1 MRVAVTGGS
10 GMVGRNLRDVV
21 QDERAESKDTEG
33 KYEYVFLTRTDVDC
47 EDHDAIMKY
56 FERERFDAVVHLAA
70 CVGGLYMNLGNNQ
83 EVYERNKRIN
93 NNVIDACC
101 ASGVKRGIFCSS
113 SCVFRPDP
121 LSFPMDEDMHLEGEP
136 HASNGGYGNAK
147 REMYRRCK
155 ELNEKEGFK
164 YLCLIPVNM
173 YGKYD
178 NFNIGSGHFVPALM
192 HRFEICKRAV
202 RESCS
207 FNSYSDLPTRS
218 PFEEKYVAYGDGTP
232 LRQLLYA
239 RDFAEVIYRF
249 LLEENHDKWA
259 HDSVIVCNDEE
270 HTIKEVVEELASVM
284 DLDKEKVVWDT
295 SKANGCMRKTV
306 SNARLKTLN
315 MVSND
320 ALGNVQEQ
328 FTPLYEG
335 IRLTY
340 EWFRMQYNGTILQRL
355 HDKVREV

>member
-1 MRVAVTGGS
+1 MRIAVTGGS

-21 QDERAESKDTEG
+21 QDERVESSAAGDKND
-33 KYEYVFLTRTDVDC
+33 YEYVFLTRADVDC
-47 EDHDAIMKY
+47 EDRDAVRAY
-56 FERERFDAVVHLAA
+56 FVRERFDAVVHLAA
-70 CVGGLYMNLGNNQ
+70 CVGGLFMHIDNNHD
-83 EVYERNKRIN
+83 VYERNKRIN
-93 NNVIDACC
+93 DNVIDACR

-113 SCVFRPDP
+113 SCVFSPDP
-121 LSFPMDEDMHLEGEP
+121 PSFPMDEGMHLEGEP
-136 HASNGGYGNAK
+136 HPTNYGYANAK

-155 ELNEKEGFK
+155 ELNEKEGYK

-178 NFNIGSGHFVPALM
+178 NFDLETGHFVPALM
-192 HRFEICKRAV
+192 HRFEMTKRAV
-202 RESCS
+202 RDACS
-207 FNSYSDLPTRS
+207 FYSYSDIPTRS
-218 PFEEKYVAYGDGTP
+218 PYEEKYIAYGDGTP

-249 LLEENHDKWA
+249 LLEENHDKWT

-306 SNARLKTLN
+306 TNQRFSSGFDNKKSFMFTSLN
-315 MVSND
+315 DGLN
-320 ALGNVQEQ
+320 
-328 FTPLYEG
+328 
-335 IRLTY
+335 LTY
-340 EWFRMQYNGTILQRL
+340 TWFC
-355 HDKVREV
+355 DKKQK